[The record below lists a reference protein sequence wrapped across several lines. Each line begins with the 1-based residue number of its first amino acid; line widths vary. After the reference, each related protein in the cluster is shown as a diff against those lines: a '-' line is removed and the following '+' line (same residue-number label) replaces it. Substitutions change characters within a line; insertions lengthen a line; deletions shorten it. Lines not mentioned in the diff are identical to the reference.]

1 MSTISASFDHIR
13 LLRGYSNRQK
23 ILANSP
29 APYVVNF
36 VAGHNTF
43 TMISEFLVWSMS
55 EIYMTISEKI
65 FFGWPLS
72 YPVFKGYHK
81 DYMDIC
87 TKEELPYGIA
97 PD

>member
-1 MSTISASFDHIR
+1 
-13 LLRGYSNRQK
+13 
-23 ILANSP
+23 
-29 APYVVNF
+29 
-36 VAGHNTF
+36 
-43 TMISEFLVWSMS
+43 MISEFLVWSMS